1 MDIVALEK
9 KYKENRAQK
18 KVKELEK
25 KLSSLQ
31 GSSDKISQ
39 LSKDLSYYSEFSQK
53 VNEIREKIQNFKDA
67 QYMTENESDPE
78 ITELA
83 KEELSTLEENIS
95 RLDDEIRKMKISRRF
110 ESEDDDRSSILEIR
124 AGAGGEEA
132 SLFGADLFR
141 MYKTYASKKGWT
153 VEIVESSVSE
163 SGGYKEVVAHI
174 DGKNVFKDLKYES
187 GVHRVQRV
195 PVTESSG
202 RIHTSTASV
211 AILPEAKE
219 VDIQINPEDLNIEV
233 MRASGAGGQCV
244 NKTDSA
250 VRITHV
256 PTGIAVS
263 CQETK
268 YQAQNREK
276 AMAILRARLYEKK
289 KEEEDSKRDNL
300 RSKMIGSAMR
310 AEKIRTYNFPQN
322 RVTDHRIKKSW
333 FNIETILNGDLEE
346 VINDVREGIMTQLL
360 KKTEE
365 EEREE

>member
-9 KYKENRAQK
+9 KYKENSAQK
-18 KVKELEK
+18 KVTELEK
-25 KLSSLQ
+25 KLTVLRGNSEEM
-31 GSSDKISQ
+31 SQ
-39 LSKDLSYYSEFSQK
+39 LSKDLSYFSDLSRKISQIQK
-53 VNEIREKIQNFKDA
+53 GIQDLKDA
-67 QYMTENESDPE
+67 QYMLENETDSE
-78 ITELA
+78 IKELA
-83 KEELSTLEENIS
+83 QEELATLEERIS
-95 RLDDEIRKMKISRRF
+95 SLHEEIRKMKIARRF
-110 ESEDDDRSSILEIR
+110 EDEDDDRSSILEIR
-124 AGAGGEEA
+124 AGAGGDEA
-132 SLFGADLFR
+132 SLFAADLFR
-141 MYKTYASKKGWT
+141 MYKTYASKKGWE
-153 VEIVESSVSE
+153 VDIIESSVSE
-163 SGGYKEVVAHI
+163 SGGYKEVIAHI
-174 DGKNVFKDLKYES
+174 KGRNVFKDLKYES

-211 AILPEAKE
+211 AIMPEAKE
-219 VDIQINPEDLNIEV
+219 VDLQINPEDLNIEV

-250 VRITHV
+250 VRITHI
-256 PTGIAVS
+256 PTGISVS

-322 RVTDHRIKKSW
+322 RITDHRIKESW
-333 FNIETILNGDLEE
+333 FNIEAVLDGELEE
-346 VINDVREGIMTQLL
+346 IIHDVREGVTTQLL
-360 KKTEE
+360 KEAEE
-365 EEREE
+365 SEE